1 MVALLEPDIRTK
13 FGIVHGLEFNL
24 LTPTKA
30 FCESTSENDK
40 KYKRSSC
47 QRCSSRA
54 LGKYKCPKIKG
65 YKLVLSRKKRCRS
78 RRRFYEII

>member
-1 MVALLEPDIRTK
+1 MIGLFEPDIRTK

-40 KYKRSSC
+40 KYRRSQC
-47 QRCSSRA
+47 QRCN
-54 LGKYKCPKIKG
+54 GKTLNNFKCPKIKG
-65 YKLVLSRKKRCRS
+65 YKKVSLRKKRCRT
-78 RRRFYEII
+78 RKRFG